1 MALGSLFF
9 RYWCKDST
17 KMVVYKNDPSFYEK
31 SLNIECLYNGKWS
44 DNIDEFGCTKCEKL
58 KNPANGNWDC
68 QSFFFDEESY
78 CTLVN

>member
-1 MALGSLFF
+1 
-9 RYWCKDST
+9 
-17 KMVVYKNDPSFYEK
+17 MVVYKNDPSFYEK

-78 CTLVN
+78 CTLVTKIL